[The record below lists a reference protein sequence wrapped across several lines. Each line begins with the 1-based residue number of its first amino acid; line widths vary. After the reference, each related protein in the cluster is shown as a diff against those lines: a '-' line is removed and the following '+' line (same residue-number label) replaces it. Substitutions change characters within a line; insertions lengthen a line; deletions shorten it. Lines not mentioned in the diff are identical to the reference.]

1 MNKAV
6 RKLSIGLSLMV
17 LLSLFA
23 ATTPALAGGP
33 CCDVQV
39 DFTAEPTTG
48 YAPLEVD
55 FDDLSECGSGAFGFG
70 RIDSVL
76 RTLNTIPSE
85 EWEQTWD
92 FGDGATDSRRVC
104 FDSPDVDQ
112 FDVTHTYTQPGTYTV
127 SLSYQYVDSCSLSIL
142 PTSFWN
148 SLRSQDYPAETKT
161 RTLYITVL
169 EPREKW
175 DRPLEPA
182 KMSVSY
188 LDIAPTQVHLNQVVR
203 ISGNV
208 CNQGEEDGTKTVT
221 LMVNGHAEQSQ
232 TVGVSGGSCKL
243 VVFSVSKALP
253 GTYQVSVDGMQ
264 GQFSVLGPPRIV
276 LADTAPPQQDTGLGT
291 AGILAIVVVG
301 IVLII
306 ALVLILKKE

>member
-1 MNKAV
+1 M
-6 RKLSIGLSLMV
+6 
-17 LLSLFA
+17 
-23 ATTPALAGGP
+23 
-33 CCDVQV
+33 
-39 DFTAEPTTG
+39 
-48 YAPLEVD
+48 
-55 FDDLSECGSGAFGFG
+55 
-70 RIDSVL
+70 
-76 RTLNTIPSE
+76 
-85 EWEQTWD
+85 
-92 FGDGATDSRRVC
+92 
-104 FDSPDVDQ
+104 
-112 FDVTHTYTQPGTYTV
+112 THTYTQPGTYTV
-127 SLSYQYVDSCSLSIL
+127 SLSYEYMGGSNSASIL
-142 PTSFWN
+142 PVSLWN
-148 SLRSQDYPAETKT
+148 SSTSRNQIETKT
-161 RTLYITVL
+161 RQLYITVL
-169 EPREKW
+169 EPREEKK

-182 KMSVSY
+182 RMSVSY
-188 LDIAPTQVHLNQVVR
+188 LNISSTQVHLNQVVR

>member
-1 MNKAV
+1 MLSAV
-6 RKLSIGLSLMV
+6 TL
-17 LLSLFA
+17 
-23 ATTPALAGGP
+23 ALADNP
-33 CCDVQV
+33 TPSPPDVR
-39 DFTAEPTTG
+39 FSATPRSGT
-48 YAPLEVD
+48 APLRVQFTDETPVEE
-55 FDDLSECGSGAFGFG
+55 LSFLPAKGLLQLFPQYTMC
-70 RIDSVL
+70 
-76 RTLNTIPSE
+76 
-85 EWEQTWD
+85 EWELDHWD
-92 FGDGATDSRRVC
+92 FGDGGTSTAANPSHV
-104 FDSPDVDQ
+104 
-112 FDVTHTYTQPGTYTV
+112 YTQPGQYTV
-127 SLSYQYVDSCSLSIL
+127 SLTYECRDVYKGSFLPPGEIL
-142 PTSFWN
+142 NNGT
-148 SLRSQDYPAETKT
+148 AETSAT
-161 RTLYITVL
+161 VTTTMELYITVL
-169 EPREKW
+169 DPREEVS
-175 DRPLEPA
+175 PLEPA

-203 ISGNV
+203 ISANV

-264 GQFSVLGPPRIV
+264 GQFSVLGPPRLV